1 MTYRNVLVLLL
12 VSSWSSVLAAKGE
25 TSFEQDCAHLAAR
38 SGDDPARLHELF
50 KMDWDH
56 TMREDPEFATEVGYP
71 GQNDRW
77 QDQSLEAI
85 ERRKN
90 ELPAPLKVLASI
102 DRSKLDAADQL
113 NYDLFKKNLD
123 NAIEGSRFKG
133 QYAPI
138 NQIGGVHQE
147 PARIMNEAPRKTLKG
162 YEA

>member
-12 VSSWSSVLAAKGE
+12 VSSWSSVLAANAE
-25 TSFEQDCAHLAAR
+25 TSFEQDCARLAAR

-77 QDQSLEAI
+77 QYQSLEAI

-90 ELPAPLKVLASI
+90 ELPAPPKVLASI
-102 DRSKLDAADQL
+102 DRSKLDAAAQL
-113 NYDLFKKNLD
+113 NFELY
-123 NAIEGSRFKG
+123 
-133 QYAPI
+133 
-138 NQIGGVHQE
+138 
-147 PARIMNEAPRKTLKG
+147 RKTLTTPIQRLPFTPD
-162 YEA
+162 YPPHTQLPRIHPLP